1 LPVKKK
7 GKKANTQEEQLPL
20 LRQILAELQTL
31 NANLAAAKAAP
42 QLAEASV
49 PSDNDDDE
57 LEEYE

>member
-1 LPVKKK
+1 MPVKKK
-7 GKKANTQEEQLPL
+7 SKKADIQEKQLQL
-20 LRQILAELQTL
+20 LRQILAELRTL
-31 NANLAAAKAAP
+31 NANLAAAKAVP